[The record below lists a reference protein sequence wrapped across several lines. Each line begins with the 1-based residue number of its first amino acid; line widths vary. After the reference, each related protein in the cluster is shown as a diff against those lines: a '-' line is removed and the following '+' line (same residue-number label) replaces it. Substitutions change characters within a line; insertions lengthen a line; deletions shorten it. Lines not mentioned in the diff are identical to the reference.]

1 MGVADQI
8 ARLGFTLG
16 DWVFGALGMIGTI
29 ALFKPVFNQMEN
41 LVANLR
47 K

>member
-1 MGVADQI
+1 MGIGDQI
-8 ARLGFTLG
+8 TRLGFTLG
-16 DWVFGALGMIGTI
+16 DWVFASAGLIMTV

>member
-1 MGVADQI
+1 MGVGDQV

-16 DWVFGALGMIGTI
+16 DWCFAALGMIATV

-41 LVANLR
+41 LVSGLR
-47 K
+47 A